1 MIENNVDILLISET
15 KLDDSFPSGQF
26 KIRGFSMPYQYN
38 RNSMG
43 GGLLPYIRDDIP
55 TKLLK
60 HDFGTNI
67 ENLSV
72 EINLR
77 KRKWFFN
84 DSYNLHKSKIL
95 NHLNYLNI
103 VFDKYSKAYNFIFM
117 GDSNVAMSEKE
128 KAMEDFCSLNNSE
141 SLISE

>member
-1 MIENNVDILLISET
+1 
-15 KLDDSFPSGQF
+15 
-26 KIRGFSMPYQYN
+26 MPYRYD

-43 GGLLPYIRDDIP
+43 GLLLYIRDDIP

-77 KRKWFFN
+77 K
-84 DSYNLHKSKIL
+84 
-95 NHLNYLNI
+95 
-103 VFDKYSKAYNFIFM
+103 
-117 GDSNVAMSEKE
+117 
-128 KAMEDFCSLNNSE
+128 
-141 SLISE
+141 

>member
-1 MIENNVDILLISET
+1 
-15 KLDDSFPSGQF
+15 
-26 KIRGFSMPYQYN
+26 
-38 RNSMG
+38 MG

-67 ENLSV
+67 GNLLI

-84 DSYNLHKSKIL
+84 GSYYPHKSKIL
-95 NHLNYLNI
+95 NHL
-103 VFDKYSKAYNFIFM
+103 K
-117 GDSNVAMSEKE
+117 
-128 KAMEDFCSLNNSE
+128 
-141 SLISE
+141 

>member
-15 KLDDSFPSGQF
+15 RLDDSFPSGQF

-67 ENLSV
+67 ENLSI

-95 NHLNYLNI
+95 YHLNYLNI
-103 VFDKYSKAYNFIFM
+103 VFDKYNKVYNFLFM

-141 SLISE
+141 SLISK

>member
-1 MIENNVDILLISET
+1 
-15 KLDDSFPSGQF
+15 
-26 KIRGFSMPYQYN
+26 MPYRYD

-43 GGLLPYIRDDIP
+43 GLLLYIRDDIL

-77 KRKWFFN
+77 K
-84 DSYNLHKSKIL
+84 
-95 NHLNYLNI
+95 
-103 VFDKYSKAYNFIFM
+103 
-117 GDSNVAMSEKE
+117 
-128 KAMEDFCSLNNSE
+128 
-141 SLISE
+141 